1 MSRKSGKQK
10 GKEAVL
16 HELAQLAHD
25 RHPRRNQTLIGR
37 FARCGEYQA
46 ATKLLIEALGAA
58 GRRQSGTCLSP
69 PPGWLPPLA

>member
-1 MSRKSGKQK
+1 MSRKSGKDN

-16 HELAQLAHD
+16 HELAELAQD
-25 RHPRRNQTLIGR
+25 RHPRNQTLIAR
-37 FARCGEYQA
+37 FARCEKYQA

-69 PPGWLPPLA
+69 PPGWLPPLT